1 VPAGRLADAHGRRR
15 GVTAAV
21 ADGTEEAM
29 SEANISTERAAASQE
44 TRLSPSHAHPGR
56 PGDHQGSPL
65 EGPYPA
71 VGLIWPIRSRKTFAV
86 LSSSRGAT
94 GSQATGSQT
103 TRARIG
109 PLTVSFLDGSPA
121 EPPRV
126 AYAIGR
132 KVGSA
137 VKRNRIRRRLRSI
150 FRELAPHLRPG
161 SYLIGVAPQAT
172 ELRYGELRTT
182 VIQALQAVTDRQA
195 RRPSSA
201 STRP

>member
-1 VPAGRLADAHGRRR
+1 M
-15 GVTAAV
+15 AAV

-29 SEANISTERAAASQE
+29 GEENISTERPETSQE
-44 TRLSPSHAHPGR
+44 ARLSPPHADSGRTGHREGTPAEGSHP
-56 PGDHQGSPL
+56 P
-65 EGPYPA
+65 
-71 VGLIWPIRSRKTFAV
+71 VGLIWPLRNRKDFAA
-86 LSSSRGAT
+86 LPSARGA
-94 GSQATGSQT
+94 AAAN
-103 TRARIG
+103 RALRVRIG

-126 AYAIGR
+126 AYAVGR

-150 FRELAPHLRPG
+150 VRELAPHLRPG

-182 VIQALQAVTDRQA
+182 VIQALEAITDKQA
-195 RRPSSA
+195 RRHPRRSSA
-201 STRP
+201 RTQP